1 MSPLLIYNTFVRL
14 TCDCKWSCVLLLPVW
29 SEVSSCVS
37 LDWDDNNCTP
47 VKSIRDAS
55 TPISLIASLI
65 SY

>member
-1 MSPLLIYNTFVRL
+1 MI
-14 TCDCKWSCVLLLPVW
+14 KWSCILLLPVW
-29 SEVSSCVS
+29 SEGSSCVS
-37 LDWDDNNCTP
+37 LDLDDNNCTP